1 MIDAWEYQ
9 EGVNICVQGRRDQM
23 ENMEHYSH
31 APQTEISSQ
40 VAGKSLS
47 GSINIFLDSKFPILD
62 EGEKR
67 LSSLCKQQ

>member
-1 MIDAWEYQ
+1 
-9 EGVNICVQGRRDQM
+9 M

-47 GSINIFLDSKFPILD
+47 GSINILLDNKFPILD
-62 EGEKR
+62 EGEKQ